1 MEWSDK
7 GGQDHPWKIIGKN
20 NMFDLKFEWLY
31 KLLATSYVCLC
42 DDDEVLKRVYKIP
55 NSIFLLIES
64 SKK

>member
-1 MEWSDK
+1 
-7 GGQDHPWKIIGKN
+7 
-20 NMFDLKFEWLY
+20 MFDLKFEWLY